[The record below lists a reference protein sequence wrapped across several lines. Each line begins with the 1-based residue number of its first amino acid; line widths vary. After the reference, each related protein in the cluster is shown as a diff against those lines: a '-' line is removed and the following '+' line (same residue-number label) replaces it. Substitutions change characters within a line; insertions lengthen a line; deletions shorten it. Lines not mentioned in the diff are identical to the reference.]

1 MIRLFAFFWV
11 AALAVGCTTVKESQ
25 PARTATE
32 QLILSHAVIAA
43 AGQIQAD
50 AVSGKK
56 VKLDLTY
63 LKTLDVEFTQGELR
77 DRLLQLG
84 AELVE
89 DAAMAE
95 IIVEARSLGLGID
108 DTKTMIGLPAIPLP
122 IPGVGIFKTPSLPV
136 FDYAK
141 QHGKAGLSITG
152 IEAATG
158 KHVFSVGP
166 VLGNAVHSD
175 FRVIGL
181 PLYRNRKYLDKRSDE
196 YSDD

>member
-1 MIRLFAFFWV
+1 MIRLFAFFGV
-11 AALAVGCTTVKESQ
+11 AALAVGCTTVKETQ

-32 QLILSHAVIAA
+32 QLILSHAVIDAA
-43 AGQIQAD
+43 RQIQAD

-56 VKLDLTY
+56 VLLDLTY
-63 LKTLDVEFTQGELR
+63 LKTVDVEFVQGELR

-84 AELVE
+84 AELVT
-89 DAAMAE
+89 DPKAAE
-95 IIVEARSLGLGID
+95 IIVEARSPGLGID

-122 IPGVGIFKTPSLPV
+122 IPGVGIFKTPALPV

-158 KHVFSVGP
+158 KHIFSVGP

-175 FRVIGL
+175 FRFIGL
-181 PLYRNRKYLDKRSDE
+181 PLYRNRKYLDD
-196 YSDD
+196 